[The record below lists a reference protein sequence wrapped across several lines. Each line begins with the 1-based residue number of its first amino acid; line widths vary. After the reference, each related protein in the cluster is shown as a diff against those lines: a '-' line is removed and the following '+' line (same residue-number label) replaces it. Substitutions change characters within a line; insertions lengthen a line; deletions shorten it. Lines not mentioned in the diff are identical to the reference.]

1 MASEAW
7 HCLLGPAGLSSFRK
21 TFGKIRILLLSAYAC
36 IPCSAVLTSI
46 FGAERV
52 SPASTLD
59 MSLPFHQEEQTL
71 LQSIMPHTSGQLK
84 LLRFL
89 VVLPWNV
96 KQQSPLFRIQSP
108 PPPHG
113 QSHIF
118 CPHETIGLFISHM
131 ECLRV
136 TWPLSPVCRTLCP
149 DAPQHHSPLHAG
161 GTCFHC
167 SLTHQYIWEPDRDL
181 KEQTCIGIRR
191 LQYP

>member
-1 MASEAW
+1 MASKTW

-21 TFGKIRILLLSAYAC
+21 TFGKIRILLLSTYAC
-36 IPCSAVLTSI
+36 IPCSVVLTSI

-52 SPASTLD
+52 SSASTLD
-59 MSLPFHQEEQTL
+59 VSLPFHQEEQTL
-71 LQSIMPHTSGQLK
+71 LQSTMPHTPGHLK

-89 VVLPWNV
+89 VVLPWNM
-96 KQQSPLFRIQSP
+96 KQQSPLFHIQSP
-108 PPPHG
+108 PPPHV

-118 CPHETIGLFISHM
+118 CAHETVGPFISHM

-136 TWPLSPVCRTLCP
+136 TWSLSPVCRTLCP
-149 DAPQHHSPLHAG
+149 RAPQHHSPLHAG
-161 GTCFHC
+161 GTCFHS
-167 SLTHQYIWEPDRDL
+167 SLTQQYIWELDRDL